1 MRAGMPS
8 PRGWPPSTPPRPRA
22 SSLGSSRS
30 SRRPGASSAI
40 PSRSGAEWRG
50 PRQPCLP
57 CRWSRP
63 RCRSCRSCARSPC
76 TSTRTGSWN
85 PSRRHKSSS
94 CAWARPTWPASRP
107 SCARS
112 RPRWADHDP
121 IGMIGETASHYRV
134 LERLGAGGMGDVY
147 LAQDLRLH
155 RPVALKMLKPEAHQ
169 DEAAR
174 ARLLQEARA
183 ASALNH
189 PNIAVIYEVDELPR
203 AEGPLRFIA
212 MEYVAGRTLTEL
224 ARAGPLGLDDVLDI
238 VHQVAEALT
247 EAHTQ
252 GIVHRDVKP
261 SNVMVTESGRV
272 KVLDF
277 GLAKRELPPVDA
289 GVTWSRGP
297 RSADGAL
304 VGTVAYM
311 APEQALGQDID
322 GRADVFSLGVVLYEL
337 LAGQPPFGGRNTVQ
351 VLDAILH
358 KDPAPLTAPIAD
370 PRLPQLEG
378 ILRRMLAKDREQR
391 YPSMRA
397 VSDALQA
404 VRRATAPEAA
414 PAAVPLS
421 RTVAVLSFAN
431 ITRNGEDDWLGTG
444 IAETVTADLKC
455 VEGLTVIARERVH
468 EVRRRLGG
476 PGEELDDTRV
486 VEAYEA
492 FSKGVI
498 NLRRESYESLDR
510 AVFLFERAVALDPG
524 YVRAHL
530 ELGSTYQNKAEYLVI
545 PALHQQARRSFR
557 RALDLAPGLV
567 RAWREM
573 GTVLVSLGREEEGIE
588 AIRRALEL
596 DPEDPGALASMARAL
611 FVGRGQFREA
621 VPYFEKALARNPHG
635 GWYALQLSHCCAL
648 LREFERGEAV
658 ARRAVELQAEF
669 LSGQQGVLI
678 VGAHMRLGHL
688 AALQGR
694 HAEAVEEFRREL
706 AFIQKVDHALRSR
719 ITIELHM
726 RLGAA
731 YQRLGSP
738 AEAEAAFAIALDGFE
753 ERIRLGADEPFTRY
767 YVACVHALRGA
778 AEEALACLEK
788 AARVR
793 RPFTL
798 ARARIEPELES
809 LRDHPRFREL
819 VGPE

>member
-1 MRAGMPS
+1 
-8 PRGWPPSTPPRPRA
+8 
-22 SSLGSSRS
+22 
-30 SRRPGASSAI
+30 
-40 PSRSGAEWRG
+40 
-50 PRQPCLP
+50 
-57 CRWSRP
+57 
-63 RCRSCRSCARSPC
+63 
-76 TSTRTGSWN
+76 
-85 PSRRHKSSS
+85 
-94 CAWARPTWPASRP
+94 
-107 SCARS
+107 
-112 RPRWADHDP
+112 
-121 IGMIGETASHYRV
+121 MIGETASHYRV

-212 MEYVAGRTLTEL
+212 MEYVAGRTLAEL
-224 ARAGPLGLDDVLDI
+224 TRDGPPTLDQVLDI
-238 VHQVAEALT
+238 VHQVAEALA
-247 EAHTQ
+247 EAHTR

-277 GLAKRELPPVDA
+277 GLAKRELPPVD
-289 GVTWSRGP
+289 GDVTWSRGP
-297 RSADGAL
+297 RSAEGAL
-304 VGTVAYM
+304 VGTMAYM

-322 GRADVFSLGVVLYEL
+322 GRADVFSLGVLIYEL
-337 LAGQPPFGGRNTVQ
+337 LAGRLPFAGTNAVQ

-358 KDPAPLTAPIAD
+358 KEPPPLAARIPD
-370 PRLPQLEG
+370 PRLPQVEAV
-378 ILRRMLAKDREQR
+378 LRRMLAKDRAQR
-391 YPSMRA
+391 YPGMRA
-397 VSDALQA
+397 ASEALQQA
-404 VRRATAPEAA
+404 RRGTAA
-414 PAAVPLS
+414 PPSPPAAPPS
-421 RTVAVLSFAN
+421 RAVAVLSFAN

-476 PGEELDDTRV
+476 PGEELDETRAAELGRALGARWVVSGGFQRAGEVVRVTARLTEVETGTIVQTVKLDGGLAAIFDLQDRIVRELSESLRMTLSPVRELDDTRV

-530 ELGSTYQNKAEYLVI
+530 ELGSTYQNKAEYLAI
-545 PALHQQARRSFR
+545 PELHQQALRSFR
-557 RALDLAPGLV
+557 RALELAPGHV

-573 GTVLVSLGREEEGIE
+573 GSVLVALGREDEGTE
-588 AIRRALEL
+588 AIQRALDL
-596 DPEDPGALASMARAL
+596 DPEDPGALASMARAF

-621 VPYFEKALARNPHG
+621 VPWFEKALLRNPQG
-635 GWYALQLSHCCAL
+635 GWYALQLSHCYAL

-658 ARRAVELQAEF
+658 ARRAVGLQAAF

-694 HAEAVEEFRREL
+694 HPEAVEEFRREL

-719 ITIELHM
+719 ITIELHA
-726 RLGAA
+726 RLGAS
-731 YQRLGSP
+731 YQRLGSA
-738 AEAEAAFAIALDGFE
+738 AEADAAFAIALLGFE

-767 YVACVHALRGA
+767 YVAGVYALRGA
-778 AEEALACLEK
+778 AEEAVACLER
-788 AARVR
+788 AARMR
-793 RPFTL
+793 GPFTL
-798 ARARIEPELES
+798 ARARIEPEFDG

-819 VGPE
+819 VGPA